1 MAENLDEIVADL
13 TAAGVPGVLL
23 RVASRHGTVAE
34 RTAGHR
40 QTYRMAPGPGWLPA
54 ETSSPSVPA
63 STSPRDSGTAAAPPR
78 DAAHTG
84 DGTTPA
90 GGTARP
96 GRTGTG
102 DDGAPRRALVRLDA
116 PEPLTSDAAFDL
128 ASVSKLA
135 ATTAALMS
143 LAESGAVELD
153 GPARDWLPALPA
165 GIRVSDLLRH
175 RAGLAEWWPIYAASP
190 LGASNP
196 DPATTIAALPARY
209 PVDAERHYS
218 DLGFMLLGL
227 IVARAAG
234 EPLDDAVRRLVFEP
248 AGMAGAHYRPRG
260 HGPAVP
266 LVATGH
272 GDWYERRMLA
282 TDQPYPTGIAPS
294 AFRRWRE
301 YTIVGEVHDG
311 NAWHGFGGV
320 AGHAGLFGTADD
332 LVAFGR
338 ALLAADGPW
347 RADTLRRF
355 TAAGPDAG
363 QGLGFWR
370 WPEHGAIGHGGF
382 TGIRFGVLPD
392 LHRVVVL
399 MTNRVHATGTRLL
412 DLDPYWGRILTAV
425 RGRS

>member
-1 MAENLDEIVADL
+1 MAENLDDIVADL

-23 RVASRHGTVAE
+23 RVADHRGTVAE
-34 RTAGHR
+34 LVAGHR
-40 QTYRMAPGPGWLPA
+40 QTYRMAPGSGWLPA
-54 ETSSPSVPA
+54 EEPSPTVSAATSPGDRPAPVRREPADRRVPA
-63 STSPRDSGTAAAPPR
+63 D
-78 DAAHTG
+78 DAEQ
-84 DGTTPA
+84 
-90 GGTARP
+90 
-96 GRTGTG
+96 
-102 DDGAPRRALVRLDA
+102 PRRPLARLDDPA
-116 PEPLTSDAAFDL
+116 PLTPDSVFDL

-135 ATTAALMS
+135 GTTAALMS
-143 LAESGAVELD
+143 LVESGAVD
-153 GPARDWLPALPA
+153 VAGPARDWLPALPA
-165 GIRVSDLLRH
+165 EIRVRDLLRH
-175 RAGLAEWWPIYAASP
+175 RAGLAEWWPVYAASP
-190 LGASNP
+190 EIVASGTGP
-196 DPATTIAALPARY
+196 TDPAATIAALPARY
-209 PVDAERHYS
+209 PRDAERHYS

-234 EPLDDAVRRLVFEP
+234 RPLDDAVRRLVFEP
-248 AGMAGAHYRPRG
+248 AGMTGAHYRPG
-260 HGPAVP
+260 GDGPAVP

-294 AFRRWRE
+294 AFDRWRE

-320 AGHAGLFGTADD
+320 AGHAGLFGGADD

-347 RADTLRRF
+347 RPETVRRF
-355 TAAGPDAG
+355 AAAGPDAG

-370 WPEHGAIGHGGF
+370 WPEHDAIGHSGF

-392 LHRVVVL
+392 ARRVVLL

-412 DLDPYWGRILTAV
+412 DLNPYWDRILTAAREQV
-425 RGRS
+425 